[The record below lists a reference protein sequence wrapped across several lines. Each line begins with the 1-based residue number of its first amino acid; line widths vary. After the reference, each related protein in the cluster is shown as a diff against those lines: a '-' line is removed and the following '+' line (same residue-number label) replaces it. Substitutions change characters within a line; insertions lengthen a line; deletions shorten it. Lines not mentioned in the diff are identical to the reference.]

1 MIRLKIKEKIS
12 PTSAQD
18 ASEQQKVN
26 GGQDGGED
34 GGQDGGEDGGQA
46 GGQDGAGQAGNG
58 SEGQAGHSHDRHCDG
73 AVLVAVLDTVFYYV
87 HMAFIIIIHYTWL
100 LGIVAPSADRTD

>member
-34 GGQDGGEDGGQA
+34 GLQD

-87 HMAFIIIIHYTWL
+87 HMAFIMIIHYTWL
-100 LGIVAPSADRTD
+100 FGIVEPSANRTD

>member
-12 PTSAQD
+12 PPSAQD

-34 GGQDGGEDGGQA
+34 G
-46 GGQDGAGQAGNG
+46 AGQAGNG
-58 SEGQAGHSHDRHCDG
+58 SKGQAGQSHDRHCDG

-100 LGIVAPSADRTD
+100 FGIVAPSADRTD